1 MEGFSDTSKQIS
13 HDHEICIA
21 ADPDSPAYQSG
32 LIGGRYLGMDMK
44 APEYI
49 SAIGKWVQGCI
60 SSHERCCKAISDDS
74 TFNPYLVELP
84 TRCIEVTFTG
94 AYLRHTLGTTGSYI
108 TLSHRWTGE
117 TETVKTTSSNYQERI
132 SGADLG
138 PLSKNFDD
146 AIAIARRLG
155 VRYIW
160 IGSICIIQESEDWD
174 QEKWKMGQYYE
185 HALFTISAVGTGH
198 EQKEGSS
205 FLDPSQARTPNSL
218 VRLPFR
224 QDGVRKGSVY
234 LYRRDLNAYLLFH
247 NDVDKSELHSRG
259 WVFQERLLSKR
270 IIYFTHRES
279 FLECSSQVP
288 QSFCNDVVKPPLPK
302 LEQAIQLG
310 TFRDIPM
317 VPRHGFKVNFTL
329 EHDSP
334 LDIWY
339 TIATS
344 FSATSLTNQHDHL
357 AAISGAAFEYG
368 QAIEN
373 QLGNRKGNKKGK
385 ETRTTPNYLSGL
397 WLRDI
402 HHGLMWL
409 REGAPNL
416 ACLCGAPSWSWLS
429 Y

>member
-1 MEGFSDTSKQIS
+1 
-13 HDHEICIA
+13 
-21 ADPDSPAYQSG
+21 
-32 LIGGRYLGMDMK
+32 MDMK

-84 TRCIEVTFTG
+84 TRCIEVTSTG
-94 AYLRHTLGTTGSYI
+94 AYLRQTLGTTGSYI

-205 FLDPSQARTPNSL
+205 FLDPVCHPSSPDLIGGWAIFERPPVGERDSTQSGTTTLAIHVGSRRAGDAIPLIRDFLNFGRT
-218 VRLPFR
+218 VCDVIF
-224 QDGVRKGSVY
+224 VESVGNNA
-234 LYRRDLNAYLLFH
+234 YRRLGAGMIFDWN
-247 NDVDKSELHSRG
+247 
-259 WVFQERLLSKR
+259 
-270 IIYFTHRES
+270 
-279 FLECSSQVP
+279 
-288 QSFCNDVVKPPLPK
+288 VVKGF
-302 LEQAIQLG
+302 Q
-310 TFRDIPM
+310 RDEEI
-317 VPRHGFKVNFTL
+317 
-329 EHDSP
+329 
-334 LDIWY
+334 DI
-339 TIATS
+339 I
-344 FSATSLTNQHDHL
+344 L
-357 AAISGAAFEYG
+357 
-368 QAIEN
+368 
-373 QLGNRKGNKKGK
+373 K
-385 ETRTTPNYLSGL
+385 
-397 WLRDI
+397 
-402 HHGLMWL
+402 
-409 REGAPNL
+409 
-416 ACLCGAPSWSWLS
+416 
-429 Y
+429 